1 MRYIPS
7 IFIVLI
13 SFQALGYGNPDD
25 SVANLLRKA
34 ASVEERITLLNNSAS
49 AVADIDLKKSFE
61 YATEALTL
69 AQRSANETGRAYA
82 FLNLGK
88 YYSRMGMH
96 ETAMQNFLLTLEI
109 SHQQLDDKLIGL
121 TYKAIGN
128 DYFAIADYAM
138 ARQYYRRSLVVATRI
153 RDEETTADLQNNI
166 ALGFI
171 NSHKDSALIY
181 LQKALKTCEKLQ
193 NPGKIANVLLNIG
206 EVKDRSNLYHEAIYY
221 FKRSLTISRPA
232 GLKLHECFALNNICM
247 SLIHLKKYDD
257 AEQYIMEALTI
268 AQQAGFKSFL
278 LNVYENLHSLHKE
291 KKNFAVALA
300 YHEKLLALKKDL
312 LNEQKTRQIEEL
324 RTKYES
330 EQKDRENETLQ
341 QEAKFKEEQLT
352 LTRLLLLFSGIFAV
366 AVTILAVIYYRS
378 LVHNKRAKNIL
389 IELNQ
394 HIQTQQEKIAA
405 QAEEVNRTNREIALI
420 NENLEALVRE
430 KTLKITRQNEKLIVY
445 AFHNAHRVRGPLA
458 RILGLV
464 GLTKIGAINQR
475 ETDFILD
482 EIHNASAELDVV
494 IKEITQVLE
503 EDKLQ

>member
-1 MRYIPS
+1 M
-7 IFIVLI
+7 VLI
-13 SFQALGYGNPDD
+13 SLQALSQNNSGD
-25 SVANLLRKA
+25 SIANLLKKA

-49 AVADIDLKKSFE
+49 IVADIDLKRSFE
-61 YATEALTL
+61 YATEALSL
-69 AQRSANETGRAYA
+69 AQRSNNETGRAYA

-88 YYSRMGMH
+88 YYSHMGMH

-128 DYFAIADYAM
+128 DYFLIADYEM
-138 ARQYYRRSLVVATRI
+138 ARQYYRRALVVATEI

-181 LQKALKTCEKLQ
+181 LQKALNTYEKLQ
-193 NPGKIANVLLNIG
+193 KPGKVANALLNIG
-206 EVKDRSNLYHEAIYY
+206 EVKDRSKLYHEAIYY
-221 FKRSLTISRPA
+221 FKRSLTISRSA
-232 GLKLHECFALNNICM
+232 GFTLPECFALNNLCM
-247 SLIHLKKYDD
+247 SLIHLKKYDE
-257 AEQYIMEALTI
+257 AEHYIMEALKL
-268 AQQAGFKSFL
+268 AEARGFKSFL
-278 LNVYENLHSLHKE
+278 LNVYENLYHLHKE
-291 KKNFAVALA
+291 TKNFSVALA
-300 YHEKLLALKKDL
+300 YHEKLLLLKKEV

-341 QEAKFKEEQLT
+341 QEAKFKEEQLAM
-352 LTRLLLLFSGIFAV
+352 TRLLLLFSGVFAI

-378 LVHNKRAKNIL
+378 LVHNKRAKNVL
-389 IELNQ
+389 IELNRY
-394 HIQTQQEKIAA
+394 IQTQQEKITA

-464 GLTKIGAINQR
+464 SLRKIGAVSKQ

-503 EDKLQ
+503 EDGLQ